1 MFFYLSIIGMLVL
14 PSNQG
19 VIEKSM
25 TGSFD
30 SLESCQVYKKHIEN
44 IIEQVPS
51 AKIFKSECREKEK
64 GRAS

>member
-1 MFFYLSIIGMLVL
+1 MLVL

>member
-1 MFFYLSIIGMLVL
+1 VL